1 MNKIHHHI
9 TDGIKTITNKP
20 FPHYAPVSKHKE
32 MRTRLGRTI
41 SYKSLYFVQE
51 CEKGLWY
58 KKTSLFP
65 FIDGRKPTIIK
76 APVNQSAHIGS
87 NVTFNCTVSGDP
99 APAVNWTKDGNLL
112 PFNQNV
118 LTNLTTGESQ
128 LVIRGVRMDDTGK
141 YRCVASNSMGTERSR
156 AAALLVL
163 GKVLH

>member
-1 MNKIHHHI
+1 MDDFIQI
-9 TDGIKTITNKP
+9 TVFCPPEPRVG
-20 FPHYAPVSKHKE
+20 A
-32 MRTRLGRTI
+32 
-41 SYKSLYFVQE
+41 FVYRNAR
-51 CEKGLWY
+51 KGYGL

-87 NVTFNCTVSGDP
+87 NVAFNCMVSGDP
-99 APAVNWTKDGNLL
+99 VPALNWTKDGNLL
-112 PFNQNV
+112 PFNQKV
-118 LTNLTTGESQ
+118 LTNRTTVESQ

-141 YRCVASNSMGTERSR
+141 YRCVASNSMGTEKSR